1 MTDHKTLVMHRE
13 EVRVSEKE
21 LLKGILDL
29 TSVCCVGFQ
38 DEPFPYIVP
47 MNYGYVWEDKLTF
60 YFHMA
65 KEGHRLEL
73 LKRDPHVC
81 VNVPVF
87 LDRVGKKSYRNET
100 HDYRS
105 VTAFGTAEILDPAE
119 QEEEYRYGFSL
130 LCTHTGR
137 PPIRKI
143 TAEMYRR
150 LYILKIT
157 AEVVTGK
164 AQYPIHSADEISIPP
179 LQEK

>member
-1 MTDHKTLVMHRE
+1 MTDHTKLIMHRE
-13 EVRVSEKE
+13 EVRVSDKE
-21 LLKGILDL
+21 LLKGIMDL

-38 DEPFPYIVP
+38 DEPYPYIVP
-47 MNYGYVWEDKLTF
+47 MNYGYVWEDKLIF

-73 LKRDPHVC
+73 LKKDPHVC

-87 LDRVGKKSYRNET
+87 LDRVGKKSYRKET

-105 VTAFGTAEILDPAE
+105 VTAYGTGEILDPRE
-119 QEEEYRYGFSL
+119 DEEEYKYGFSL

-137 PPIRKI
+137 PPVRKI
-143 TAEMYRR
+143 TAEMCQR

-157 AEVVTGK
+157 ADIVTGK
-164 AQYPIHSADEISIPP
+164 SQYPIETLDEVKMPP
-179 LQEK
+179 LQDK